1 MAESQEARRRLTE
14 KQPSGMTLLEE
25 MRDFAVTSIPEH
37 FGPVFGTDVIRLIDD
52 YARLLT
58 EQDELREL
66 ARSARNTAAA
76 PDYDEEA
83 IRDTLWAL
91 VDAVLVPLVEAAT
104 DEGER

>member
-1 MAESQEARRRLTE
+1 MTESQEARRIA
-14 KQPSGMTLLEE
+14 EE
-25 MRDFAVTSIPEH
+25 WIAFFEASPEH
-37 FGPVFGTDVIRLIDD
+37 EAADD
-52 YARLLT
+52 NAAIVARAYLKLLT

-83 IRDTLWAL
+83 IRDALWAL
-91 VDAVLVPLVEAAT
+91 VDAVLAPPVEAAT